1 MMADDIRRLRTTDSS
16 SPREVSRDVAGYQR
30 LSDIFR
36 IITDYDWLRW
46 YRSRSIIVTMAMSGR
61 RGKRLRCLSE
71 DLLSIAPS

>member
-1 MMADDIRRLRTTDSS
+1 MMADGIRRLRTTDSS

-30 LSDIFR
+30 LSDIFWT
-36 IITDYDWLRW
+36 ITDDWLRW
-46 YRSRSIIVTMAMSGR
+46 YRSRSMIVTVAMSDR